1 MFDSSRT
8 VPAPPLR
15 VSRWIDA
22 EGHPSAPLK
31 LTDLGE
37 GFKVIYCFQR

>member
-22 EGHPSAPLK
+22 EIAKWKRVVDAKKISLE
-31 LTDLGE
+31 L
-37 GFKVIYCFQR
+37 